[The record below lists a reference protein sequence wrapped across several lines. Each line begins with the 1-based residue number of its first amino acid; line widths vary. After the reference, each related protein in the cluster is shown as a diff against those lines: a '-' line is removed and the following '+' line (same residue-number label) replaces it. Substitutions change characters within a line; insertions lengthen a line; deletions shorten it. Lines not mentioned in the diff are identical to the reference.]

1 MSSRSQNHLG
11 WKLSLRSWGL
21 TMNLTLRSL
30 PLNCVPEHHICT
42 PLVYLDGWLLHCFPR
57 QPVPYIVPLLYNSA
71 LLTDNYNGSD
81 VAHKCFKS
89 FTQCKCKR
97 KKKKNNNLWLYFSP
111 KKWIVY
117 FICSWYSNTFLW
129 TWVVWTTLSKY
140 MK

>member
-97 KKKKNNNLWLYFSP
+97 KKKKKTTTCDCISLQKSEL
-111 KKWIVY
+111 
-117 FICSWYSNTFLW
+117 FISSAHDILTHFCEHG
-129 TWVVWTTLSKY
+129 
-140 MK
+140 